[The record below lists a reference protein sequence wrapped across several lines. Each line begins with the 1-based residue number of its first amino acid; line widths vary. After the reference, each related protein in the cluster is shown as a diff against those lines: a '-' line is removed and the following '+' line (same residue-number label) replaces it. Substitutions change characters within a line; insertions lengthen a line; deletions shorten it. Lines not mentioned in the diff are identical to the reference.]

1 VGAVSTPEPVR
12 IGNSEREAAVRALG
26 EHFAEGRLEP
36 DEYEERAAAAYAAR
50 TADELVPLFKD
61 LPRGHEQA
69 PAVAPH
75 SAPYPVPAYPTANLP
90 VTQYPNAPY
99 PNAQYPNAP
108 YPAHPAARDLE
119 APYGREPAT
128 GVPYSER
135 YKVIAGVLQL
145 VLPIG
150 IGRFYTGHTGMAV
163 AQLLL
168 SPIGIGVLWA
178 WIDGIVM
185 LVGRPLDRDGR
196 PLRP

>member
-1 VGAVSTPEPVR
+1 VSTPEPVR

-36 DEYEERAAAAYAAR
+36 DEYEERATAAYAAR
-50 TADELVPLFKD
+50 TADDLLPLFKD
-61 LPRGHEQA
+61 LPRSEQA
-69 PAVAPH
+69 TIAVPPP
-75 SAPYPVPAYPTANLP
+75 APYPVPTHPTAP
-90 VTQYPNAPY
+90 YQVQYPNTPY
-99 PNAQYPNAP
+99 PT
-108 YPAHPAARDLE
+108 HPGARDLD

-128 GVPYSER
+128 GIPYSER

-168 SPIGIGVLWA
+168 SPIGIGLLWA